1 MSITCMAKTFGEGVS
16 FPVSISEFGLFQD
29 EANIPREDMLKL
41 RAVPESEAINATFF
55 HFPI

>member
-1 MSITCMAKTFGEGVS
+1 MAKTFGEGVS